1 VADGKK
7 GIYMGIGLAP
17 GYTFFAES
25 SFPVNLS
32 APMTFGFSLKDYYTV
47 NGVNQTFGFF
57 SGGPLITLP
66 LKFIAST
73 LGNWSLKAGV
83 QFPGAQQQPQGSQH
97 ERRLCADRVGR
108 PLGAL
113 TRLITNAIPP
123 LIDQLATSRP
133 GRVYRDALA
142 LLERP
147 LLAHVLAVT
156 GGNQL
161 RAARLLGLNRN
172 TLRKRCRELELPL
185 PRAARRAVAAPSP

>member
-1 VADGKK
+1 VAD
-7 GIYMGIGLAP
+7 
-17 GYTFFAES
+17 E
-25 SFPVNLS
+25 
-32 APMTFGFSLKDYYTV
+32 
-47 NGVNQTFGFF
+47 
-57 SGGPLITLP
+57 
-66 LKFIAST
+66 
-73 LGNWSLKAGV
+73 
-83 QFPGAQQQPQGSQH
+83 H
-97 ERRLCADRVGR
+97 DRVEGSAT
-108 PLGAL
+108 LGAL

-185 PRAARRAVAAPSP
+185 PRARGQALLSGSDPGSGTPRNPAYINRS